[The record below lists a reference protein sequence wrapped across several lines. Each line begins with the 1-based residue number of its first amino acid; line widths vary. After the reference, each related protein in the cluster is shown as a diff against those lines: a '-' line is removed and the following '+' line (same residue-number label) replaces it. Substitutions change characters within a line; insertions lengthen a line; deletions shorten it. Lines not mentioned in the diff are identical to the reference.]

1 MHSPICLPW
10 GSGLS
15 FNCIYQILG
24 VWGFCCSPGLLPL
37 DLGKIAFLPPLG
49 LRNLLWGMRAQ
60 TIGPERGGLFWDQ
73 PLQPW
78 LSRVDPF
85 VFWSVTAN
93 KRTQELAMSL
103 WLQIS
108 SVRSGS
114 HGHLW
119 AKTLKML
126 ISLCDCHLSVRFISL
141 GSCRRSGI
149 SSRILGHLGLPPAY
163 QLCDLGQ
170 IPSCLQTSV
179 FP

>member
-73 PLQPW
+73 PLQP
-78 LSRVDPF
+78 LVVPSRPIRVLVCD
-85 VFWSVTAN
+85 SKQEDT
-93 KRTQELAMSL
+93 RT
-103 WLQIS
+103 
-108 SVRSGS
+108 
-114 HGHLW
+114 GHEPVAADL
-119 AKTLKML
+119 
-126 ISLCDCHLSVRFISL
+126 
-141 GSCRRSGI
+141 
-149 SSRILGHLGLPPAY
+149 
-163 QLCDLGQ
+163 LGQ
-170 IPSCLQTSV
+170 EWQPWSPWGEDPENSH
-179 FP
+179 FPL